1 MPDPKPGEPRKDY
14 MSRCIPELIDDEG
27 YKQNRAAA
35 ICYSMY
41 DNHGYK
47 PANTAGSK
55 PSFKAGL
62 KQVVDAYKSI
72 SLSDQDVMKLVNH
85 KARVLIYSDL
95 KHFRTLDEALGPH
108 KAIFLLYE
116 TRKDYGHWVAVFQHN
131 KTTVEFFDPYGIF
144 PDEELYW
151 TNVHTRK
158 MLGQD
163 VPYLSSLLLK
173 SKYPNLEYNNYKFQK
188 EGSDINTCGRWSA
201 LRIALR
207 DMSLEDFKKNFLG
220 KNSDDLVTILTSFD
234 LN

>member
-1 MPDPKPGEPRKDY
+1 MPIPKPGETRKDY
-14 MSRCIPELIDDEG
+14 ISRCIPELIDDEG
-27 YKQNRAAA
+27 YDQKQAAA

-41 DNHGYK
+41 DHDGWK
-47 PANTAGSK
+47 PANIGGSNN
-55 PSFKAGL
+55 PI
-62 KQVVDAYKSI
+62 QQIVDAHKEI
-72 SLSDQDVMKLVNH
+72 SLSDQDVMRLVNH
-85 KARVLIYSDL
+85 KAKVLIYNEL
-95 KHFRTLDEALGPH
+95 KNYRTLDEALGPH

-151 TNVHTRK
+151 TNTHTRK

-163 VPYLSSLLLK
+163 VPYLSRLLLK

-207 DMSLEDFKKNFLG
+207 DMSLKEFKKNFLG
-220 KNSDDLVTILTSFD
+220 KNSDDLVTILTS
-234 LN
+234 LI